1 MKKDNTSRSGMVL
14 SVVMIAT
21 IVLAILISGAL
32 SYSIFAMRST
42 SSFLA
47 DSDCRLAAQSA
58 LETIKNGMFQA
69 VSEYNK
75 DYPEEI
81 PELTWFKT
89 SSGETSVGPAGY
101 VYGFPENVVING
113 FEVNVRRTGNIKLL
127 PETGRKKLA
136 RVVLRSTATGKSNRG
151 QDVSKI
157 VEETVDFKLQ
167 NNSIFSFAYFA
178 ANSGRFSGN
187 KTYINGDAGTNGD
200 FTLGDTVTVNGDI
213 RAALLAWIEG
223 GGTVPNYWSIEEYW
237 KSAPVRARPTDPPN
251 PDLPPDEEFGYD
263 GTAELA
269 SGQELLSMPHMGDL
283 SYYKTLATDTGGTI
297 SQGGKTLINGTFS
310 GVGPSDDTSATAPDK
325 GSIYLDGSKNPIVL
339 NGLVVVEGDLVIS
352 GKVTGQGVIYAGR
365 NIHIIADLTY
375 VNPPG
380 WPKPDADPLNTATV
394 NSGKDMLGLLA
405 MGNVILGNYRS
416 PESNWDS
423 IREDIKTK
431 PPVESNPND
440 TIGYNTNFT
449 GDYTAY
455 DGLQKVDQVV
465 IDKRTRKPN
474 ALPRASKFY
483 ESLVDDKII
492 QTGQSTIKTVDAV
505 MYSNHAILG
514 SVGNTVLNGSILC
527 RDEAIWNLAGL
538 AVNWDERLDYDLPG
552 ALANMEFMMSIFPP
566 EVARPEV
573 IGWRE
578 LLAYQ

>member
-1 MKKDNTSRSGMVL
+1 M
-14 SVVMIAT
+14 
-21 IVLAILISGAL
+21 
-32 SYSIFAMRST
+32 
-42 SSFLA
+42 
-47 DSDCRLAAQSA
+47 
-58 LETIKNGMFQA
+58 
-69 VSEYNK
+69 
-75 DYPEEI
+75 
-81 PELTWFKT
+81 
-89 SSGETSVGPAGY
+89 
-101 VYGFPENVVING
+101 
-113 FEVNVRRTGNIKLL
+113 
-127 PETGRKKLA
+127 
-136 RVVLRSTATGKSNRG
+136 
-151 QDVSKI
+151 
-157 VEETVDFKLQ
+157 
-167 NNSIFSFAYFA
+167 
-178 ANSGRFSGN
+178 
-187 KTYINGDAGTNGD
+187 
-200 FTLGDTVTVNGDI
+200 
-213 RAALLAWIEG
+213 
-223 GGTVPNYWSIEEYW
+223 
-237 KSAPVRARPTDPPN
+237 
-251 PDLPPDEEFGYD
+251 
-263 GTAELA
+263 
-269 SGQELLSMPHMGDL
+269 
-283 SYYKTLATDTGGTI
+283 
-297 SQGGKTLINGTFS
+297 
-310 GVGPSDDTSATAPDK
+310 
-325 GSIYLDGSKNPIVL
+325 L